1 MINTCMKLNTQID
14 FAITTY
20 CQARCRSCQ
29 RTNPDTGEHNDWLTP
44 THMSYTVF
52 DNLLN
57 KIPHNLYAAQFCGE
71 LGDPMMHPKVT
82 NFIDR
87 AFEHPNL
94 SHLVINTNG
103 GLRTPDWYTMMGE
116 KYENNLQICFGI
128 DGMSHDSNW
137 KYREGVDWQRA
148 MQNMLAFKQAGG
160 DTEWHFIIFDWNWQ
174 EVEEMYNFSR
184 EHDIELVVKYN
195 SRMFGKISDENK
207 VKCDKLLARM
217 NT

>member
-1 MINTCMKLNTQID
+1 MKLDTQID

-57 KIPHNLYAAQFCGE
+57 KIPHNLYIAQFCGE
-71 LGDPMMHPKVT
+71 LGDPMMHPKITDFT
-82 NFIDR
+82 NR
-87 AFEHPNL
+87 AFAEP
-94 SHLVINTNG
+94 SVKTVVINTNG

-116 KYENNLQICFGI
+116 KYGNNLQICFGI

-148 MQNMLAFKQAGG
+148 MKNMLAFKQAGG
-160 DTEWHFIIFDWNWQ
+160 DVEWHFIIFDWNWQ

-184 EHDIELVVKYN
+184 EHDIDIIVKYN
-195 SRMFGKISDENK
+195 SRLFGKISDENRI
-207 VKCDKLLARM
+207 KCDKLLARI